1 LYEQI
6 PTINQ
11 ETGIAG
17 PETNEILMKTR
28 SGEIIRPNDK
38 NKKRVRH

>member
-1 LYEQI
+1 M

-11 ETGIAG
+11 GTGIAE

-38 NKKRVRH
+38 NKKKV